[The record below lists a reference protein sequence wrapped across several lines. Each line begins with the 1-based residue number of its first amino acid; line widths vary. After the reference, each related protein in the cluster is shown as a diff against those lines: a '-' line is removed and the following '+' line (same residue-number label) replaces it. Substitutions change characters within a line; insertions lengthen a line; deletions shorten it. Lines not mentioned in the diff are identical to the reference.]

1 MGVEEES
8 MEGVEWGVSQP
19 HHLPKPPSPLHGLS
33 SEQTGHQVPLLSVLS
48 CRGMSKYLQS
58 LKVPDFTSCSLY
70 KTVEFKEPQSQI
82 VSQCP
87 RMAAP
92 VDERE
97 THLENK
103 NSRWCQQKAI

>member
-1 MGVEEES
+1 MG
-8 MEGVEWGVSQP
+8 G
-19 HHLPKPPSPLHGLS
+19 LTAPPSPQAPQPS
-33 SEQTGHQVPLLSVLS
+33 SWSLFRATGHQVLLLSVLG

-58 LKVPDFTSCSLY
+58 LKVPDFTSSSLY